1 MAGFAARSIATF
13 FGAGYFPKAPGTFAT
28 IATIPLYLL
37 VRRLSLPLYVGIIG
51 KLLVAGVVAS
61 GVVEKEWGKDPSRVV
76 IDEVCGL
83 LVTLVERPAGMKEI
97 ALGAALFRLFDIIKP
112 PPVGTL
118 DKNVKGG
125 FGIMA
130 DDVAAGVMAALVL
143 WVIRRTGWLS

>member
-1 MAGFAARSIATF
+1 
-13 FGAGYFPKAPGTFAT
+13 
-28 IATIPLYLL
+28 
-37 VRRLSLPLYVGIIG
+37 LPLYVGIIG
-51 KLLVAGVVAS
+51 KLFVAGVVAS